1 MGRQYSAYLGAQ
13 RQGIRLKAIE
23 ERSKVVGL
31 GNKKIASQSTTVRE
45 KMNQSNGGK
54 KKETQGGN
62 HLTTYP
68 CGTVVGDA
76 IMSTQLPLEK
86 QGRVSG
92 LVNS

>member
-1 MGRQYSAYLGAQ
+1 
-13 RQGIRLKAIE
+13 
-23 ERSKVVGL
+23 
-31 GNKKIASQSTTVRE
+31 
-45 KMNQSNGGK
+45 MNQSNGGK

-86 QGRVSG
+86 
-92 LVNS
+92 